1 MNLVLLVCLAASPET
16 CREERLLVSY
26 ELVDARACMMG
37 SAPIIAEWIDANP
50 EWQVSRWKCGGPDER
65 QRISRNAN

>member
-26 ELVDARACMMG
+26 DLADARSCMMG
-37 SAPIIAEWIDANP
+37 SVPVIAEWAETHP
-50 EWQVSRWKCGGPDER
+50 EWQVSRWKCGSGANA
-65 QRISRNAN
+65 RITRNYN